1 MTRQDEDRLRLNI
14 SRAVE
19 RAALKAGHKEGA
31 KMVIQIAILC
41 IAVILGAVLIV
52 DFQKRIMKIENE
64 VHVMNQLVCDLSH
77 RRPRK
82 EK

>member
-1 MTRQDEDRLRLNI
+1 
-14 SRAVE
+14 
-19 RAALKAGHKEGA
+19 
-31 KMVIQIAILC
+31 MVIQIAILC